1 MRHLEK
7 IEKTVDLGNLEKLIL
22 PFNKLPIEVKNQYF
36 ANLSAISNEFYN
48 LDSTNIRLVL
58 LQEDNDVDDLK
69 AQYNFIIDEKVNCV
83 IRESLFTDFLF
94 YDLNLYFNISDDISI
109 LNIHSKM
116 FCKIDLSYILEN
128 I

>member
-1 MRHLEK
+1 VRHLEK

-48 LDSTNIRLVL
+48 LDNTNIRLVL
-58 LQEDNDVDDLK
+58 VQEDNDVDDLK

-83 IRESLFTDFLF
+83 IKESLFTDFLF

-109 LNIHSKM
+109 LNINSKM

>member
-48 LDSTNIRLVL
+48 LDNTNIRLVL
-58 LQEDNDVDDLK
+58 VQEDNDVDDLK

-83 IRESLFTDFLF
+83 IKESLFKDFLF

>member
-48 LDSTNIRLVL
+48 LDNTNIRLVL
-58 LQEDNDVDDLK
+58 VQEDNDVDDLK

>member
-48 LDSTNIRLVL
+48 LDNTNIRLVL
-58 LQEDNDVDDLK
+58 VQEDNDVDDLK

-83 IRESLFTDFLF
+83 IKESLFTDFLF

-109 LNIHSKM
+109 LNINSKM

>member
-48 LDSTNIRLVL
+48 LDNTNIRLVL
-58 LQEDNDVDDLK
+58 VQEDNDVDDLK

-83 IRESLFTDFLF
+83 IKESLFTDFLF

-116 FCKIDLSYILEN
+116 FSKIDLSYILEN

>member
-48 LDSTNIRLVL
+48 LDNTNIRLVL
-58 LQEDNDVDDLK
+58 VQEDNDVDDLK

-83 IRESLFTDFLF
+83 IKESLFTDFLF

>member
-1 MRHLEK
+1 VRHLEK

>member
-1 MRHLEK
+1 VRHLEK

-48 LDSTNIRLVL
+48 LDNTNIRLVL
-58 LQEDNDVDDLK
+58 VQEDNDVDDLK
-69 AQYNFIIDEKVNCV
+69 AQYNFIINEKVNCV
-83 IRESLFTDFLF
+83 IKESLFKDFLF

>member
-22 PFNKLPIEVKNQYF
+22 PFNNLPIEVKNQYF

-58 LQEDNDVDDLK
+58 LQGDNDVDDLK

>member
-1 MRHLEK
+1 VRHLEK

-48 LDSTNIRLVL
+48 LDNTNIRLVL
-58 LQEDNDVDDLK
+58 VQEDNDVDDLK

-83 IRESLFTDFLF
+83 IKESLFTDFLF